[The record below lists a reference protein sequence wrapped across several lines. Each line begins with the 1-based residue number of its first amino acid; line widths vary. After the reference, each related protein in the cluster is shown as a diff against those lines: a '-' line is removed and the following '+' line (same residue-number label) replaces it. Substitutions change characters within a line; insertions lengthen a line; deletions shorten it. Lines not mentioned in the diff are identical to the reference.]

1 MPTLAVPPGTAF
13 GRLTVIE
20 EAPRRNGLRAML
32 CRCEC
37 GTVKA
42 ADLNGLRCGRI
53 TSCGCARREAL
64 RRIDVP
70 PGTVFGLFT
79 VIEEARLPVGKS
91 TRRAMLCRCACGKR
105 KTVLFASLRTGRSR
119 SCGCWRQEV
128 QASDVARLNP
138 GEVPLY
144 GKRACGRVAAVDVE
158 DFALV
163 MQYRWHVLEH
173 DPAAPGR
180 RAHGPYVVYDAYPE
194 GRGGTRI
201 TVYMHQLITGSRF
214 IDHID
219 GDPLNNRR
227 SNLRPATK
235 SQNGANA
242 RKNPGKTSRYKGVFW
257 DRERSGWQ
265 AKITVERQQVCL
277 GRFANEEDAALAYD
291 LAAREAFGEFALT
304 NFPDAPEPAA
314 LADWRARRE
323 AECAAVDALK
333 GRKISASKQEW
344 WKARP
349 VVTHICRGC
358 GGEFQ
363 SNATRV
369 FYCSGKC
376 KQRGYSQQERE
387 RQQQSRLF

>member
-1 MPTLAVPPGTAF
+1 
-13 GRLTVIE
+13 
-20 EAPRRNGLRAML
+20 ML
-32 CRCEC
+32 
-37 GTVKA
+37 
-42 ADLNGLRCGRI
+42 L
-53 TSCGCARREAL
+53 
-64 RRIDVP
+64 
-70 PGTVFGLFT
+70 
-79 VIEEARLPVGKS
+79 
-91 TRRAMLCRCACGKR
+91 
-105 KTVLFASLRTGRSR
+105 ASLRTGRSR
-119 SCGCWRQEV
+119 SCGCWRQGV
-128 QASDVARLNP
+128 QIGDVARLKP

-144 GKRACGRVAAVDVE
+144 GKRARGRVAFVDLE
-158 DFALV
+158 DYSLAL
-163 MQYRWHVLEH
+163 QHRWHVLEH
-173 DPAAPGR
+173 DPVAPGR
-180 RAHGPYVVYDAYPE
+180 RAHGPYAAYVAHSG

-257 DRERSGWQ
+257 GRERSGWQ

-304 NFPDAPEPAA
+304 NFPDAPEPAV

-323 AECAAVDALK
+323 TECAAVDALK